1 MAASASPRWCTV
13 LPCSSAAPYSV
24 TMTSTWWRGVVITA
38 PASNHGTIRE
48 RSSSPTV
55 IVDGRHSSERSSRS
69 RAGPDTKSSCPP
81 MPEYCT
87 ALIVSAITWPWMSTD
102 MAALI
107 VTMARLRPIASGE
120 FTRSTGR
127 NATSRFSW
135 SQS

>member
-1 MAASASPRWCTV
+1 
-13 LPCSSAAPYSV
+13 
-24 TMTSTWWRGVVITA
+24 
-38 PASNHGTIRE
+38 
-48 RSSSPTV
+48 
-55 IVDGRHSSERSSRS
+55 
-69 RAGPDTKSSCPP
+69 

-87 ALIVSAITWPWMSTD
+87 ALIVSAITWPWMSTL

-127 NATSRFSW
+127 NATSWFSW